1 MKHSALYFL
10 LLILPYS
17 LAAQDTFSIV
27 AVDTLTGEVGSAGAS
42 CIDQTAIAGG
52 ARIISDVIPG
62 RGAIHTQSY
71 WHATN
76 QQNAHNRMLEGLS
89 PQQIIDWLVANDVQN
104 QAAKRQYGI
113 VDFDADGSP
122 RAASFTG
129 EQCMNWKGH
138 RVGKNYAIQGNIL
151 LNQGIVDSIEARFLH
166 TGGSLADKLMA
177 ALQGAKVP
185 GADSRCLNQGV
196 SSLSAFIRMAK
207 ATNSPDSLYLD
218 LNVPQVPYG
227 TEPIDSLQSLYDN
240 WKAIVA
246 LNENSSN
253 QPATWKMFPNP
264 AQREV
269 NVELI
274 DNNLKISQI
283 AVFSPKGETLLRLA
297 VHDQSIRLN
306 LSAFA
311 LPYCYIVVMTSD
323 GKQSAG
329 KLLLR

>member
-10 LLILPYS
+10 LLFLPYS

-113 VDFDADGSP
+113 VDFDADGNP
-122 RAASFTG
+122 RATSFTG

-151 LNQGIVDSIEARFLH
+151 LNQGIMDSIEARFLH

-207 ATNSPDSLYLD
+207 AANSSDSLYLD

-240 WKAIVA
+240 WKTIVA
-246 LNENSSN
+246 LSENSSN
-253 QPATWKMFPNP
+253 RPATWKMFPNP
-264 AQREV
+264 TRREV

-283 AVFSPKGETLLRLA
+283 TVFSPKGETLLRLA
-297 VHDQSIRLN
+297 VHDKSIRLD